1 MTFLRAAT
9 LLLAG
14 LLAGCSTLSRDKP
27 LRLAVTVDDLPVHG
41 PLPPGDTAQRIAAE
55 LIAGLRAGGAREAH
69 GFLNGHWTQS
79 QPATRDI
86 LRQWREA
93 GLPLANHGWAH
104 RNLNELSI
112 PEFEQEVARNEPIL
126 QQVARRDEWHWFRY
140 PFLAEGDDPAK
151 RSAARAV
158 LARRGYRI
166 AAVTMDF
173 SDWRWTGAYA
183 RCHEQSDRQSIDNL
197 ERAYLDAA
205 RESIR
210 HSRFLSH
217 RVHRRDIPYVL
228 LLHGGAFTARMMP
241 RLLRLYRD
249 EGFRF
254 VSLEQAQRDR
264 AYATITNPA
273 RPGPAATLE
282 GQAAARNIPV
292 PPRSGQEFLD
302 LVCT

>member
-1 MTFLRAAT
+1 
-9 LLLAG
+9 
-14 LLAGCSTLSRDKP
+14 
-27 LRLAVTVDDLPVHG
+27 
-41 PLPPGDTAQRIAAE
+41 
-55 LIAGLRAGGAREAH
+55 
-69 GFLNGHWTQS
+69 
-79 QPATRDI
+79 
-86 LRQWREA
+86 
-93 GLPLANHGWAH
+93 
-104 RNLNELSI
+104 
-112 PEFEQEVARNEPIL
+112 
-126 QQVARRDEWHWFRY
+126 
-140 PFLAEGDDPAK
+140 
-151 RSAARAV
+151 
-158 LARRGYRI
+158 
-166 AAVTMDF
+166 MDF